1 VLPIL
6 RRAANASRQGECF
19 CGSSRRLQ
27 SCVQTVIER
36 LALSEAGN
44 SITRAV
50 RCVPAVQVLA
60 VPELGFGIQ
69 TVTARRVALF
79 GAWQVNYSGN
89 LVRGGAGP
97 PAMRVP
103 LGFGKQHHNNANRA
117 I

>member
-1 VLPIL
+1 MCFPFSG
-6 RRAANASRQGECF
+6 AANASRQGECF

-60 VPELGFGIQ
+60 VPELGFGTQ
-69 TVTARRVALF
+69 TVTAGVALF
-79 GAWQVNYSGN
+79 GACRSITVGTWFVG
-89 LVRGGAGP
+89 VAGP

-103 LGFGKQHHNNANRA
+103 LASASNTITNANR
-117 I
+117 